1 MKVAFTE
8 CNNNFGSAGSREA
21 QQNSRKTND
30 FCIWVKEKL
39 SITLGKV
46 NLKILYSYFH
56 FLTNNFVGSADKRD
70 TGIFVLHVM
79 EATKSD
85 EL

>member
-1 MKVAFTE
+1 M
-8 CNNNFGSAGSREA
+8 
-21 QQNSRKTND
+21 
-30 FCIWVKEKL
+30 WVKEKL
-39 SITLGKV
+39 SITLRKG

-56 FLTNNFVGSADKRD
+56 FVTNNFVGSVDKRD